1 MVFGNWFSLFP
12 VQDYPAPLYDD
23 SIISTPSTM
32 DPRIFFLFVEG
43 PIMIYVVQGTVV
55 PGNIPTV
62 GYGGVRQLM
71 VGHPLG

>member
-1 MVFGNWFSLFP
+1 MVICFTFP

-23 SIISTPSTM
+23 SIISPPLYHGSS
-32 DPRIFFLFVEG
+32 DFLLIVEG

-71 VGHPLG
+71 VGHPLVWVR